1 MRKKYEELLKLYKES
16 LIVEEIAMLLYW
28 DKDVTMPSG
37 GLKQRAE
44 QMAFI
49 AELEHKKKINPRKGE
64 LLQQI
69 LEHPDYE
76 KFSDLEKRNVY
87 LIQREY
93 NKLVKVPPDFVGEFQ
108 KHCVLATEA
117 WEKAKEKADFTIF
130 LPELEK
136 MIEYN
141 KKYAQFLNP
150 DADPFEVLLDYCEP
164 GMTIEKC

>member
-1 MRKKYEELLKLYKES
+1 MSYYALNYSMQKKYEELLKLFKES

-49 AELEHKKKINPRKGE
+49 AELEHIKKINPRKGE

-76 KFSDLEKRNVY
+76 NLSDLEKRNVY
-87 LIQREY
+87 LSSRWSDLCINHTNWINQ
-93 NKLVKVPPDFVGEFQ
+93 
-108 KHCVLATEA
+108 
-117 WEKAKEKADFTIF
+117 I
-130 LPELEK
+130 
-136 MIEYN
+136 
-141 KKYAQFLNP
+141 
-150 DADPFEVLLDYCEP
+150 
-164 GMTIEKC
+164 